1 MKLFILDEIKSSL
14 ATMSTPASTPNPP
27 KKRKLSVISSSDAE
41 DAEEAS
47 VSSRQIHNEDP
58 LSEGEIVEEDDK
70 YFFSSDE
77 MEELF
82 SAVRC
87 TMGIEDTPKPRTVQD
102 EMFGGLR
109 SKTSIVFPINEN
121 IREMIMDEWSDPEK
135 RLGVPKE
142 FRNRICFDPM
152 ECKLFNVTPKVDK
165 LVAKVVKRTALPFD
179 DCSQLGDP
187 MDRKADGLLKSFWE
201 SAMFGIKTNIAAT
214 SLARAMY
221 IWLGELDD
229 HLKNKTPRDK
239 TEVLIKKDCDVS
251 EFSQMLHQGS
261 HELTRKPNRLPT
273 FSPLV
278 PEPHEN
284 NPELDHE
291 RMEWKMG
298 RPRQKNMDTTVCEN
312 RSQLVEAKEKTTQRE
327 VEDLL
332 QCGADPNLVLPKGIA
347 AIHLAS
353 GKESECALRCLTL
366 ILQHGGNPN
375 VRSTDDLT
383 PVHVAASWGCCKA
396 LLFLLRKG
404 GDPSIQ
410 DQDGNTALDLA
421 FMENNR
427 RCVVALQ
434 EYKERIPGGCADE
447 IRDCHNNYSTAPD
460 DITELSCISLLLEP
474 TYENSPLSST
484 KISPMRIFPK
494 TLNPLSHMDDA
505 LISSQAEMPYLH
517 TKNESRKRELGCS
530 FKSMSNECELNPAE
544 AKEAV
549 PGRSSSQSGH
559 CTEYFSTQVE
569 SDLTLDN
576 SSISKKTQ
584 TLVDYNSENNTR
596 NTVSQAVS
604 LDIYSAVQQDL
615 KSHREVDVV
624 CEKLEALD
632 VTSPVHVYTYNK
644 EHSEENME
652 KTLILVSN
660 VSECKIL
667 EAKETCCRSDYSD
680 CNTGLWESGHRRWGS
695 NGMDSIFY
703 DSGDATV
710 LSKRYE
716 CKTMNAHSSGLVAK
730 EDLQAVENQ
739 RLTGDCT
746 QIVNS
751 QCNRTPTVECTNKTI
766 RTSEVQFTSQSS
778 TVPIENTSEHDG
790 QDLQI
795 HLRDLLLS
803 TKAHH
808 KTGSQAV
815 CANTI
820 PVSGETRSP
829 NQKDASSSSSTSS
842 EGNCFVEYHERRVN
856 ETRDSDLQQDL
867 KKMML
872 ATKNSLSP
880 AIANEDKSPFFTPR
894 TKSRLRSFKVHQ
906 NSSLLFDDSVEMPKR
921 GRRVRSPG
929 GLASPTHNFPP
940 DEFLPRMSSHSPSV
954 TYDPIKQADT
964 SDHAELTLTKRNPQH
979 HGENLSEAE
988 ATISI
993 TNFLTDDLSS
1003 ETEEKSCLQLKQ
1015 ANSNHGGDGGF
1026 SDSAWLTEDGE
1037 SEISGVAAH
1046 KKRNVC
1052 STTEEKSLP
1061 ASLSNRSF
1069 FHSTLLEDTVVNSCK
1084 PPRYS
1089 FSRISL
1095 IPRVDGSTVS
1105 CLGTLHD
1112 SASQEMPLSPGGRPV
1127 NVSQVEPVEYLYK
1140 DNEKGHVLIEK
1151 HMPSIDHSK
1160 TDTAETSENTI
1171 VYDWRNYKI
1180 NTLTINK
1187 ASSVSSPNRVAVELY
1202 RLSNDDIASRLR
1214 GFGENPGH
1222 VTSQN
1227 RKMCIL
1233 LLDKCLKEQTSNRP
1247 MGLSIN
1253 YSPELSLAL
1262 HTFNISDC
1270 SKDEAEISREFDR
1283 PDKTRKWREGVLKSS
1298 FNYLLLDPR
1307 VTRNLPSRCR
1317 DISPHDCFRTF
1328 VSSVFYVG
1336 KGKRSRP
1343 YLQHIVDIWKSGQ
1356 GVLSLH
1362 CFQNTIP
1369 VEAYTREACMVDAIG
1384 LKMLT
1389 NQKKGIYYGQ
1399 AQNWSSTRQQR
1410 LGVHILYKAMQI
1422 FLAEGERQLRPPD
1435 IRSGQ

>member
-1 MKLFILDEIKSSL
+1 MEDL
-14 ATMSTPASTPNPP
+14 AGRLCEAVEN
-27 KKRKLSVISSSDAE
+27 E
-41 DAEEAS
+41 DA
-47 VSSRQIHNEDP
+47 
-58 LSEGEIVEEDDK
+58 K
-70 YFFSSDE
+70 
-77 MEELF
+77 
-82 SAVRC
+82 
-87 TMGIEDTPKPRTVQD
+87 
-102 EMFGGLR
+102 
-109 SKTSIVFPINEN
+109 
-121 IREMIMDEWSDPEK
+121 
-135 RLGVPKE
+135 
-142 FRNRICFDPM
+142 
-152 ECKLFNVTPKVDK
+152 
-165 LVAKVVKRTALPFD
+165 
-179 DCSQLGDP
+179 
-187 MDRKADGLLKSFWE
+187 
-201 SAMFGIKTNIAAT
+201 
-214 SLARAMY
+214 
-221 IWLGELDD
+221 
-229 HLKNKTPRDK
+229 
-239 TEVLIKKDCDVS
+239 
-251 EFSQMLHQGS
+251 
-261 HELTRKPNRLPT
+261 
-273 FSPLV
+273 
-278 PEPHEN
+278 
-284 NPELDHE
+284 
-291 RMEWKMG
+291 
-298 RPRQKNMDTTVCEN
+298 
-312 RSQLVEAKEKTTQRE
+312 E

-332 QCGADPNLVLPKGIA
+332 QCGADPNLVLPNGIA

-421 FMENNR
+421 LMENNR

-434 EYKERIPGGCADE
+434 EFKERIPGGCADS
-447 IRDCHNNYSTAPD
+447 HKNYSTAPD
-460 DITELSCISLLLEP
+460 DITEMSCISLLLEP

-484 KISPMRIFPK
+484 KISPMLIFPK

-505 LISSQAEMPYLH
+505 VISSQAEMPYLH

-530 FKSMSNECELNPAE
+530 FKSISDECELNPAE

-549 PGRSSSQSGH
+549 PGRSLSQSGH
-559 CTEYFSTQVE
+559 CTEYFSTQVG

-576 SSISKKTQ
+576 SSISKKTH
-584 TLVDYNSENNTR
+584 TLVDYNWENTR
-596 NTVSQAVS
+596 NTVSHSVS
-604 LDIYSAVQQDL
+604 LDIDSAVQQHF
-615 KSHREVDVV
+615 KSHREVDMV

-632 VTSPVHVYTYNK
+632 VTSPDHVYTYNK
-644 EHSEENME
+644 EHSKENME

-667 EAKETCCRSDYSD
+667 AAKETCCRSNYSD
-680 CNTGLWESGHRRWGS
+680 CNTSLWDSGHRRWGS
-695 NGMDSIFY
+695 NGMDSIY

-710 LSKRYE
+710 LSNRYD

-730 EDLQAVENQ
+730 EDLQAVENE
-739 RLTGDCT
+739 RLTGAST

-751 QCNRTPTVECTNKTI
+751 QCNRTHTVECTNKTI

-803 TKAHH
+803 TKACH

-815 CANTI
+815 CANTII

-829 NQKDASSSSSTSS
+829 NQKDASYSSSSTIS
-842 EGNCFVEYHERRVN
+842 EGNCFVEYHEGRVN
-856 ETRDSDLQQDL
+856 ETGDSDLQQDL

-894 TKSRLRSFKVHQ
+894 SKSRLRTFKVHQ
-906 NSSLLFDDSVEMPKR
+906 NSSSLFDDSMEMPKR

-929 GLASPTHNFPP
+929 GLASPTHNLPP
-940 DEFLPRMSSHSPSV
+940 DEFLPRTSSYSPSV

-964 SDHAELTLTKRNPQH
+964 CDHAKDSPELTLTKKIPQY

-1003 ETEEKSCLQLKQ
+1003 ETEEKSCLPLKQ

-1105 CLGTLHD
+1105 CLRTLYD

-1127 NVSQVEPVEYLYK
+1127 NVSQVEPVEYVYK

-1151 HMPSIDHSK
+1151 HMPSIDHFK
-1160 TDTAETSENTI
+1160 TDAAETSENTI

-1180 NTLTINK
+1180 NTITINK

-1214 GFGENPGH
+1214 GFGEDPGQ

-1227 RKMCIL
+1227 RKTCIL

-1247 MGLSIN
+1247 MGLSIK

-1270 SKDEAEISREFDR
+1270 SKDEAEISREFDQ

-1343 YLQHIVDIWKSGQ
+1343 YCHLYEALTYYKGSCKKPCSKVQHIVDIWKSGQ

-1389 NQKKGIYYGQ
+1389 NQKRGIYYGQ

-1410 LGVHILYKAMQI
+1410 LGVHILFKAMQI